1 MLSLACSFRR
11 LLRSPR
17 LCLENSEHGACC
29 VPAWGRAAAPAPVH
43 LLPRPQPLP
52 CPAAR
57 MLRSPSLLLP
67 PESSPFTAPGST
79 ACLRPSQCPEGVGEK
94 PHVLPGQGSS
104 VGTKLPARRSWWHQG
119 EGKAWAR
126 CGCCP
131 RLVCSWAAPSHM
143 LAGGSWCCAPR
154 PCRPGTAQPLAAVTR
169 APTLPVPSQG
179 ARSPPPPQRSRSPIP
194 SPCQAL
200 LREWVVGNL
209 AAWVRGA
216 PSDAAT
222 RQPLIETQKKF
233 LEGSRMSGQSRNS
246 SRFETTD
253 ALVRADECWLV
264 KSSHFSP
271 WIAFKVCQVTF
282 QHLCGQKET
291 CN

>member
-1 MLSLACSFRR
+1 M
-11 LLRSPR
+11 
-17 LCLENSEHGACC
+17 
-29 VPAWGRAAAPAPVH
+29 
-43 LLPRPQPLP
+43 
-52 CPAAR
+52 
-57 MLRSPSLLLP
+57 
-67 PESSPFTAPGST
+67 
-79 ACLRPSQCPEGVGEK
+79 
-94 PHVLPGQGSS
+94 
-104 VGTKLPARRSWWHQG
+104 
-119 EGKAWAR
+119 
-126 CGCCP
+126 
-131 RLVCSWAAPSHM
+131 
-143 LAGGSWCCAPR
+143 
-154 PCRPGTAQPLAAVTR
+154 AQPLAAVTG
-169 APTLPVPSQG
+169 APTLLLPSQG
-179 ARSPPPPQRSRSPIP
+179 TRSPPPPQRSRSPIP
-194 SPCQAL
+194 SLCQAL

-216 PSDAAT
+216 PSDTAT